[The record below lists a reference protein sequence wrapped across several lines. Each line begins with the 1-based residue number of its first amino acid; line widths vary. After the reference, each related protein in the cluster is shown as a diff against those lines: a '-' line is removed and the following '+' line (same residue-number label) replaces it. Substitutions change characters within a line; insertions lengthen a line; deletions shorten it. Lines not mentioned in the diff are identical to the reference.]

1 MSFVAS
7 FFAAFLVSIRT
18 ATGRSALLLALALP
32 APAQADEVANL
43 VRHYEVQ
50 LAPDIAARALN
61 GRVELT
67 LAAGAAGALQLD
79 AGDGLQIDSVAEAGE
94 PMRFSRGKGT
104 LTVDLP
110 TSAAAR
116 GERIVEIRYHGM
128 PSSGMRFLPT
138 LQQVYTAFSTS
149 QWLPCID
156 APAQRAT
163 LGLTLDLP
171 DGLRVVANGRLLRSE
186 RRPDGGNRSVWLQAE
201 PVPSYLFGFA
211 AGPFREVVDDTAA
224 PTLRFLG
231 PASFSEEQLRQV
243 FRDTRPMID
252 FYADKAGRPFPAAS
266 YTQVLVGEPAAQEA
280 AGFGLLGEGYG
291 RRVLAD
297 PTSTWLAAHELSHQ
311 WWGNAVTNQAWT
323 EFWLN
328 EGLASFMN
336 AAWFEHQGGPA
347 AYQRHIGA
355 AREKFEQVRAAGAD
369 KPLVFPDWRAP
380 SAADRSLVY
389 DKGAWVVHQLRETM
403 GEAAF
408 WRGLKG
414 YTQRF
419 WGRAVSS
426 CDFQAAMQAASE
438 RDLEP
443 FFERWVRGARP

>member
-1 MSFVAS
+1 MSFIAS
-7 FFAAFLVSIRT
+7 FFASIR
-18 ATGRSALLLALALP
+18 AGPGWFVLLLVLALP
-32 APAQADEVANL
+32 VPARAEEATAL

-50 LAPDIAARALN
+50 LAPDIAARSLS
-61 GRVELT
+61 GRVALT
-67 LAAGAAGALQLD
+67 LAAGRAGALHLD
-79 AGDGLQIDSVAEAGE
+79 AGEGLQIDSVAEAGE
-94 PMRFSRGKGT
+94 PLRFSRGKGT
-104 LTVDLP
+104 LTVEL
-110 TSAAAR
+110 AAPAAGAAGI
-116 GERIVEIRYHGM
+116 GERIVEIRYHGR
-128 PSSGMRFLPT
+128 PAAGMRFLPT
-138 LQQVYTAFSTS
+138 QQQVYTAFSTS
-149 QWLPCID
+149 QWLPCLD

-171 DGLRVVANGRLLRSE
+171 EGLRAVANGRLLRSE
-186 RRPDGGNRSVWLQAE
+186 RRPDGGSRSVWLQVD

-243 FRDTRPMID
+243 FRDTRPMIT
-252 FYADKAGRPFPAAS
+252 FYADKAGVPFPAAS

-280 AGFGLLGEGYG
+280 AGFALLSDGYG

-297 PTSTWLAAHELSHQ
+297 PTATWLAAHELSHQ

-328 EGLASFMN
+328 EGIASFMN

-355 AREKFEQVRAAGAD
+355 ARDKFEQLRAAGAD

-380 SAADRSLVY
+380 TAMDRSLVY

-408 WRGLKG
+408 WRGLKS

-419 WGRAVSS
+419 WGRAVTSR
-426 CDFQAAMQAASE
+426 DFQAAMQAATE
-438 RDLEP
+438 RELGP